1 MIKKE
6 GGKQK
11 AGKVPKARG
20 VHKKPGKS
28 AARGNK
34 KK

>member
-1 MIKKE
+1 VAKKDPR
-6 GGKQK
+6 QK
-11 AGKVPKARG
+11 AGKAPKARG

-28 AARGNK
+28 AAKGNK